1 MASTLIQFRIEKDE
15 KQRSSQILETMGLS
29 LPAYLRICMIRL
41 NKEKGIPF
49 SMKLD
54 DRIPEEGTGMEM
66 PPGSVF
72 VTSDFADI
80 APSSAINMS
89 LSRLEASGSIRRILR
104 GIYDKPRFSKLLN
117 EPVAPDPSKV
127 AYAIARKNR
136 WSIIPMGDTA
146 LNILRLST
154 QVPAVW
160 QYVSDGPYKEYS
172 YDNVHILFRRTS
184 NKEATG
190 YSYITGLVIQGLRA
204 LGREHVSETVIK
216 SLRERL
222 SPEEKKVLLNE
233 AQGTTAWIFDYI
245 KEICKEHEV

>member
-1 MASTLIQFRIEKDE
+1 MKREKYQALIVERIE
-15 KQRSSQILETMGLS
+15 
-29 LPAYLRICMIRL
+29 
-41 NKEKGIPF
+41 
-49 SMKLD
+49 
-54 DRIPEEGTGMEM
+54 EM
-66 PPGSVF
+66 QTGSVF

-80 APSSAINMS
+80 APTAAINMS
-89 LSRLEASGSIRRILR
+89 LSRLVDLGKIRRILR

-117 EPVAPDPSKV
+117 EPVAADPAKE

-146 LNILRLST
+146 LNILRLTT

-172 YDNVHILFRRTS
+172 YGNIHISFRRTS

-190 YSYITGLVIQGLRA
+190 YSYMTGLIIQGLRA
-204 LGREHVSETVIK
+204 LGKSHINEAVI
-216 SLRERL
+216 STL
-222 SPEEKKVLLNE
+222 SKQLSSEEKRDVLEE

-245 KEICKEHEV
+245 KEICKEQTI

>member
-1 MASTLIQFRIEKDE
+1 MTREKYHALIDNRI
-15 KQRSSQILETMGLS
+15 
-29 LPAYLRICMIRL
+29 
-41 NKEKGIPF
+41 
-49 SMKLD
+49 
-54 DRIPEEGTGMEM
+54 MEM
-66 PPGSVF
+66 QPGSVF

-80 APSSAINMS
+80 APTAAINMS

-117 EPVAPDPSKV
+117 EPVAADPSKV

-146 LNILRLST
+146 LNLLRLST

-160 QYVSDGPYKEYS
+160 QYVSDGPYREYS
-172 YDNVHILFRRTS
+172 YDIHISFRKTS

-204 LGREHVSETVIK
+204 IGREYVNETTIRA
-216 SLRERL
+216 LRERL
-222 SPEEKKVLLNE
+222 SPEEKSLLLDE
-233 AQGTTAWIFDYI
+233 AKGTTAWIYECI
-245 KEICKEHEV
+245 KEVCKE